1 MYIIIWFIVFL
12 LVFKQDIRKHKTSM
26 ENLMI
31 KTLDTRLKECQIA
44 LEYLD
49 NSGNLDILKAQCKK
63 YLKVKVKVYTC
74 NPT

>member
-1 MYIIIWFIVFL
+1 
-12 LVFKQDIRKHKTSM
+12 M

-31 KTLDTRLKECQIA
+31 KTLDTRLKECQVA

-63 YLKVKVKVYTC
+63 YLKVKVKVY